1 LNEFGEFTSKT
12 CPLDSEFYKNRVLS
26 LDEIVDHYV
35 TRFYVHGRVGSAVFP
50 IHNYDMVN
58 KILIMR
64 M

>member
-1 LNEFGEFTSKT
+1 MLY
-12 CPLDSEFYKNRVLS
+12 PLYEFYKNRVLS